1 MVTDLKVDLELIK
14 SVLYKVINENNYLLS
29 DNENV
34 VLQALYEH
42 YEPKSNIDVSHLEFY
57 KEMFSDFFA
66 EKCRNLAKY
75 RSEDINVSETQQI
88 TSMKN
93 SGEIFKSGI
102 FNTLKR
108 HLYLEM
114 HLLGKNIK
122 LPFP

>member
-1 MVTDLKVDLELIK
+1 MVTDLKVYLELIK
-14 SVLYKVINENNYLLS
+14 SVLYKVINANTDLLS
-29 DNENV
+29 DSENV
-34 VLQALYEH
+34 VLKALYEH
-42 YEPKSNIDVSHLEFY
+42 YEPKSNIDVSQLERY
-57 KEMFSDFFA
+57 KEIFSDFFA

-114 HLLGKNIK
+114 HLLG
-122 LPFP
+122 